1 MTLTGLGL
9 IRMIQKGQMEGDE
22 VESLSSSEKFY
33 ALAL

>member
-22 VESLSSSEKFY
+22 VESLSAAEKFY